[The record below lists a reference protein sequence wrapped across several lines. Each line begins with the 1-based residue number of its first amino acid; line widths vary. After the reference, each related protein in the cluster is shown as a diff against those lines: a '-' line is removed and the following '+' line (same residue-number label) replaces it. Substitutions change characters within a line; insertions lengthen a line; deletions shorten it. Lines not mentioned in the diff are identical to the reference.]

1 MQNRY
6 NMTCKSGT
14 SGGIKIRNDVW
25 LEEVDKGERVLGVV
39 GRRGVVAVFR
49 IPIKRRGVGNL

>member
-14 SGGIKIRNDVW
+14 SGGIKIRNDVL
-25 LEEVDKGERVLGVV
+25 LEEVDKEREFLEWWGEEG
-39 GRRGVVAVFR
+39 
-49 IPIKRRGVGNL
+49 